1 MLRTTLPFGL
11 LFALAACAQFP
22 ALDARIPPS
31 ERQAPPAPLLPL
43 IPILE
48 SADALS
54 ASGGFEAELSARADA
69 LAARSA
75 GLAPTSDPAEDAAR
89 LDALRQRAANL
100 RAATPWQ
107 ASTPSASL
115 P

>member
-1 MLRTTLPFGL
+1 MVRTTLPFGL
-11 LFALAACAQFP
+11 LFGLAACAQFP
-22 ALDARIPPS
+22 ALDARIPAA
-31 ERQAPPAPLLPL
+31 ETEAPPASLLPL
-43 IPILE
+43 LPILE

-54 ASGGFEAELSARADA
+54 AAGGFEAELSARAEA

-100 RAATPWQ
+100 RATTPRQ
-107 ASTPSASL
+107 ESTPSASL